1 VIDAGLVYFIL
12 TAFTWVGWIFLMRA
26 ALFGFKLAFDN
37 YGFDKSKAIKAMTL
51 SGGVGA
57 VLLLLG
63 TVIRKDLG
71 RPAPEG
77 LAIPVVWLYTPL
89 AGWIL
94 IIGAFMAISR
104 LIQWR
109 TALTPEEGQ
118 NRFKGMIVF
127 AVISGLGF
135 WWLNTMQGQI
145 SVIRGA
151 VPVPWQGLVAFMV
164 LALVALAVMV
174 RAEKAT
180 RSRGVAKTVINQLV
194 LLAGA
199 IVFGIPFAWMLITSF
214 KEERDLAN
222 TDGIVWVPQV
232 QLTHPYNDPDR
243 LQFDATYSGQPVKA
257 IIEEKLA
264 GGKVLMEVERPY
276 NLRGRRFEANEGEL
290 KESPRM
296 QQVWSGTYQT
306 REVIGF
312 TAKDLPDGSREIEIL
327 EPADMKGQRFTESPE
342 NLEPVRSPGLRWE
355 NYTDAIEWMP
365 AETNNGLRY
374 LINTLWLVVTSVVGT
389 VLSCSLVAYGFS
401 RLRFPGRDAL
411 FSVMLA
417 TMMLPGAVTMMPQFL
432 IFRGLGW
439 IDTLL
444 PLWVPTFFGGA
455 FNVFLLKQFFSTVPM
470 ELEEA
475 ARIDGCGYFRTFWQV
490 MLPMVKPA
498 LAVISI
504 WTFMGAWNNFMGPLI
519 YVSTPSKMPLAYALN
534 LFASDRGADQALMMA
549 FATMTT
555 IPVLLLFF
563 FAQKYFIEGVQLSG
577 LGGR

>member
-1 VIDAGLVYFIL
+1 MIDAGLVYFIL

-26 ALFGFKLAFDN
+26 ALFGFKIAFDN
-37 YGFDKSKAIKAMTL
+37 YGFDEAKAIKAMTI

-63 TVIRKDLG
+63 TAIPKELG

-77 LAIPVVWLYTPL
+77 LTIPVVWLYTPL

-109 TALTPEEGQ
+109 TALTPEEGL
-118 NRFKGMIVF
+118 NRLKGMIAF
-127 AVISGLGF
+127 AVIAGLGF

-151 VPVPWQGLVAFMV
+151 IPVPPQGLIAFMV

-180 RSRGVAKTVINQLV
+180 RSRGVAKTVVNQLV

-232 QLTHPYNDPDR
+232 QLTHPYNDPER

-306 REVIGF
+306 REVKGF

-342 NLEPVRSPGLRWE
+342 NLEPVRKPGLRWE

-534 LFASDRGADQALMMA
+534 LFASDRGGDQALMMA

>member
-1 VIDAGLVYFIL
+1 MIDAGLVYFIL

-135 WWLNTMQGQI
+135 WWLNAMQGQI

-232 QLTHPYNDPDR
+232 QLTHPYNDPER

-257 IIEEKLA
+257 IISEKLG

-276 NLRGRRFEANEGEL
+276 NLRGRRFEANEGAL

-296 QQVWSGTYQT
+296 QQIWSGTYQT
-306 REVIGF
+306 REVTGF

-327 EPADMKGQRFTESPE
+327 TPADMKGQRFTESPE
-342 NLEPVRSPGLRWE
+342 NLEPVREPGLRWE

-534 LFASDRGADQALMMA
+534 LFASDRGGDQALMMA

-555 IPVLLLFF
+555 LPVLLLFF

>member
-1 VIDAGLVYFIL
+1 MIDAGLVYFIL

-118 NRFKGMIVF
+118 NRFKGMLVF

-232 QLTHPYNDPDR
+232 QLTHPYNDPER

-296 QQVWSGTYQT
+296 QQVWSGKYQT
-306 REVIGF
+306 RDVTGF

-327 EPADMKGQRFTESPE
+327 TPADMKGQRFTESPE
-342 NLEPVRSPGLRWE
+342 NLEPVREPGLRWE

-534 LFASDRGADQALMMA
+534 LFASDRGGDQALMMA

>member
-118 NRFKGMIVF
+118 NRFKGMLVF

-232 QLTHPYNDPDR
+232 QLTHPYNDPER

-296 QQVWSGTYQT
+296 QQVWSGKYQT
-306 REVIGF
+306 RDVTGF

-327 EPADMKGQRFTESPE
+327 TPADMKGQRFTESPE
-342 NLEPVRSPGLRWE
+342 NLEPVREPGLRWE

-534 LFASDRGADQALMMA
+534 LFASDRGGDQALMMA

>member
-1 VIDAGLVYFIL
+1 MIDAGLVYFIL

>member
-1 VIDAGLVYFIL
+1 MIDAGLVYFIL

-26 ALFGFKLAFDN
+26 ALFGFKIAFDN
-37 YGFDKSKAIKAMTL
+37 YGFDESKAIKAMTL

-63 TVIRKDLG
+63 TVIPKDLG

-77 LAIPVVWLYTPL
+77 LTIPVVWLYTPL

-109 TALTPEEGQ
+109 TALTPEEGL
-118 NRFKGMIVF
+118 NRLKGMIAF
-127 AVISGLGF
+127 AVIAGLGF

-151 VPVPWQGLVAFMV
+151 IPVPPQGLIAFMV

-232 QLTHPYNDPDR
+232 QLTHPYNDPER

-296 QQVWSGTYQT
+296 QQVWSGMYQT

-327 EPADMKGQRFTESPE
+327 EPADMRGQRFTESPE
-342 NLEPVRSPGLRWE
+342 NLEPVREPGLRWE

-534 LFASDRGADQALMMA
+534 LFASDRGGDQALMMA